1 MTLRRDS
8 LSAEHELRLL
18 LHLGRDAV
26 LGRHEQPPGVPNL
39 ARLAR
44 RVFDDRAGL
53 GISVASFLPRDHA
66 AGCVRREIGVL
77 ISPALRLIP
86 TRGPNIIPAAAAGD
100 CDASAPGD
108 SESSDNSKLMWQR
121 LLQTISEGRRSGFMA
136 TFG

>member
-66 AGCVRREIGVL
+66 AGCARREIGVL
-77 ISPALRLIP
+77 ISPALRLIIP

-100 CDASAPGD
+100 CDARAPGD
-108 SESSDNSKLMWQR
+108 SESSDNSKLMCQR
-121 LLQTISEGRRSGFMA
+121 LQTTSEGRRSGFMA